1 MRLSRRKSA
10 FLFLIASLCFVKSL
24 GRFQAPII
32 IIKIRVTWSLPGS
45 SLSELTPSGSLPH
58 HSLFLQYHI
67 TPHPPAMPSNKRR
80 QTASTSRQQPRGRH
94 APTEPHVISSTSAAV
109 PVPAGEQYH
118 ARLIEQARR
127 DGVEMMRDDQPKNTA
142 RAYAPKW
149 REWRVHLPFPLHSLF
164 F

>member
-67 TPHPPAMPSNKRR
+67 TPHHLLDSRPPDPFLTTPSFYNIISPLTHLPCLLISGDRRPRRRGNSREAAMPLRNRTSSPPPPPPCPFLLASNI
-80 QTASTSRQQPRGRH
+80 TL
-94 APTEPHVISSTSAAV
+94 V
-109 PVPAGEQYH
+109 
-118 ARLIEQARR
+118 
-127 DGVEMMRDDQPKNTA
+127 
-142 RAYAPKW
+142 
-149 REWRVHLPFPLHSLF
+149 
-164 F
+164 